1 MSVTDIERQD
11 KSRQNEERAQNQE
24 FEYKR
29 KINKIV
35 EDRGISREEAE
46 LLYLQE
52 VGEFEK
58 ASLAYQY
65 RLGHPLLETER
76 EYNDLPTNMRQLH
89 DYCMI
94 DTKSRE
100 YSGFEALILSKVVFN
115 RPEETLH
122 HIEYKCMFQFFNRR
136 DLDNKIMML

>member
-1 MSVTDIERQD
+1 LKR
-11 KSRQNEERAQNQE
+11 RASHTS
-24 FEYKR
+24 
-29 KINKIV
+29 I
-35 EDRGISREEAE
+35 DLGI
-46 LLYLQE
+46 LYW
-52 VGEFEK
+52 K
-58 ASLAYQY
+58 
-65 RLGHPLLETER
+65 TER

-122 HIEYKCMFQFFNRR
+122 HIKYKCMFQFSNRR

>member
-58 ASLAYQY
+58 ASLAY
-65 RLGHPLLETER
+65 
-76 EYNDLPTNMRQLH
+76 
-89 DYCMI
+89 
-94 DTKSRE
+94 
-100 YSGFEALILSKVVFN
+100 
-115 RPEETLH
+115 
-122 HIEYKCMFQFFNRR
+122 
-136 DLDNKIMML
+136 